1 MATIKVFDVFSS
13 VVTVY
18 GMDITSDALVPPST
32 SWVGDTAPSVLP
44 GGSDVETL
52 EFGGITYEIEL
63 SADEVLAYQSDD
75 EVLGLIG
82 NGLSDNQSNNGVVTS
97 ILYVWEPLDTWDEAG
112 LIYASQSGLSE
123 ASVQAHMD
131 GISSVV
137 PLALAGND
145 LLFNEGYSGQTLD
158 GFAGNDLIIGNGGN
172 DTLIGNAGDDSLLG
186 EGGYDRL
193 IGGAGDDEL
202 YGLNGNDK
210 LFGGAGHD
218 TLVGDEGKDRLFGGK
233 QNDWLDG
240 GAERDILKGN
250 AGRDTLTGGTGN
262 DKLFGGAGRDTFV
275 FNAYDGRDRI
285 MDFEAGLD
293 RILLQNISADGLD
306 DLTFRQKGD
315 HAILNYGEGKVI
327 FVETD
332 VDDLANS
339 DFIFG

>member
-1 MATIKVFDVFSS
+1 MRSSTI
-13 VVTVY
+13 
-18 GMDITSDALVPPST
+18 
-32 SWVGDTAPSVLP
+32 
-44 GGSDVETL
+44 
-52 EFGGITYEIEL
+52 
-63 SADEVLAYQSDD
+63 
-75 EVLGLIG
+75 
-82 NGLSDNQSNNGVVTS
+82 
-97 ILYVWEPLDTWDEAG
+97 
-112 LIYASQSGLSE
+112 
-123 ASVQAHMD
+123 
-131 GISSVV
+131 
-137 PLALAGND
+137 
-145 LLFNEGYSGQTLD
+145 
-158 GFAGNDLIIGNGGN
+158 
-172 DTLIGNAGDDSLLG
+172 
-186 EGGYDRL
+186 RL

-306 DLTFRQKGD
+306 DLTLRQKGD